1 LLVLFNFFSWQALPL
16 LYQIQLRVLQSLTI
30 SYCFKTCQNLLFC
43 FFPFKPLL
51 RNCQI
56 LVHYKKRLLLLLL
69 HFRYFV
75 LLMKS
80 HPFHFDHHHLSE
92 VNYFKFQT
100 LIVILDQFSL
110 RNVLAQLEGL
120 LSFIPFTKLAIIQAK
135 C

>member
-1 LLVLFNFFSWQALPL
+1 
-16 LYQIQLRVLQSLTI
+16 
-30 SYCFKTCQNLLFC
+30 
-43 FFPFKPLL
+43 
-51 RNCQI
+51 
-56 LVHYKKRLLLLLL
+56 
-69 HFRYFV
+69 
-75 LLMKS
+75 MKS